1 MLADGGLNA
10 KRRDGLVKGELTAA
24 TGNRQAARW
33 QCQWYVED
41 DGDLEV

>member
-10 KRRDGLVKGELTAA
+10 KRRDGVKGELTAA